1 MYGTSLQNPWSSI
14 WGWVQKNPI
23 PPVVH
28 IKIAGK
34 WIFIPV
40 KTGINRYWSTSITFT
55 LSPSVFF
62 FPTVSHFRNSW
73 SGLGASFIHDINGLD
88 MQRTL
93 TFSGI
98 TPENSENWV
107 KRWQTWFWRCLKDD
121 SLYTLYSGTNPLL
134 KIGDPFQILGPVLES
149 NTSSPN
155 IWHLT
160 VPPEVADLSFLLRFI
175 PHQTWKISW
184 NSHGNYKLQQGHSK
198 RDISSDSSRK
208 RPNKKALTLSGK
220 HRSAMNWFRQLH
232 ARLQRLETR
241 RRKGCHGDFKS
252 VFFLVHDHHGS

>member
-1 MYGTSLQNPWSSI
+1 MDIHPS
-14 WGWVQKNPI
+14 
-23 PPVVH
+23 
-28 IKIAGK
+28 
-34 WIFIPV
+34 

-160 VPPEVADLSFLLRFI
+160 VPPEVADLSFYFDSS
-175 PHQTWKISW
+175 PTNMEISW
-184 NSHGNYKLQQGHSK
+184 NSHGT
-198 RDISSDSSRK
+198 ISYNKATPKGTSPVTPVEKGPTK
-208 RPNKKALTLSGK
+208 RPSPCRANIG
-220 HRSAMNWFRQLH
+220 
-232 ARLQRLETR
+232 QRWIGSPASRTPPAPRNTASEGMPWR
-241 RRKGCHGDFKS
+241 FQVC
-252 VFFLVHDHHGS
+252 FFFGAWSSWIIMISIKVESLFFCG